1 MGMICVLR
9 YHEVE
14 QLLHDPR
21 LQGVGLTYFD
31 FMGISDGPLRDWYGG
46 LMFTN
51 EGTVHNRLRRLV
63 AKAFTPRSVDRLR
76 DQATTMAAQRLGELG
91 EQGDLVAAFS
101 GLPMQ
106 VMCALLGVPAASVP
120 EFIDWVD
127 ALSPTF
133 ALMDADQIR
142 RATNA
147 IQPLLACVS
156 DVVEARSQAPAE
168 DLISALV
175 AAEDQGDTLTRDETV
190 AMAVNLL
197 VGGHDTTASQIGCTL
212 FTLLRHPDAIP
223 LAANEPDLI
232 GPIVS
237 ETLRFEPSIVGAPR
251 TIVEPLE
258 IGGVERQAGT
268 AVMLAT
274 GAANRDPAV
283 WHDADELIPRR
294 FVEAGAPATA
304 HLWRRH
310 SLLPRRRPRPS
321 DTRGNRARCG
331 VSRTRSPGGSG

>member
-1 MGMICVLR
+1 
-9 YHEVE
+9 
-14 QLLHDPR
+14 
-21 LQGVGLTYFD
+21 
-31 FMGISDGPLRDWYGG
+31 
-46 LMFTN
+46 
-51 EGTVHNRLRRLV
+51 
-63 AKAFTPRSVDRLR
+63 
-76 DQATTMAAQRLGELG
+76 MAAQRLGELG

-106 VMCALLGVPAASVP
+106 VMSALLGVPAASVP

-175 AAEDQGDTLTRDETV
+175 ATEDQGDTLARDETV

-274 GAANRDPAV
+274 GAADRDPAV

-294 FVEAGAPATA
+294 FVEARAPRLLTFGAGIHYCLGAA
-304 HLWRRH
+304 L
-310 SLLPRRRPRPS
+310 
-321 DTRGNRARCG
+321 AR
-331 VSRTRSPGGSG
+331 VTLEETVHVVASTRTRSPGGSG